1 MVRRSLYAALSPFL
15 AGALV
20 LVLQAGALAADAPR
34 ISPEVLK
41 ALIGNSGVTVIDV
54 RRGGD
59 YDGSSSKIKGAVRE
73 SEKDVSWA
81 SKYPKD
87 RVLVLYCA

>member
-1 MVRRSLYAALSPFL
+1 MVKRSVSAVFSAFL
-15 AGALV
+15 AVALV
-20 LVLQAGALAADAPR
+20 LALQAGALAADATR

-41 ALIGNSGVTVIDV
+41 ALIGNADVTVIDV

-59 YDGSSSKIKGAVRE
+59 YEGSSAKIKGAVRE
-73 SEKDVSWA
+73 SEKDISWA